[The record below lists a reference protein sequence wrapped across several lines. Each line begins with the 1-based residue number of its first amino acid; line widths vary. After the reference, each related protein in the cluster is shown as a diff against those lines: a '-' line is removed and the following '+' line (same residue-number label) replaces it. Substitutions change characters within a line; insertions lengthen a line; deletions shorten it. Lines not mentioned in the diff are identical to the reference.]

1 MFQKQHKN
9 ERPYEGQANFLT
21 QKPGSDS

>member
-9 ERPYEGQANFLT
+9 EPAHEGQANFLT
-21 QKPGSDS
+21 QKSGSDT

>member
-9 ERPYEGQANFLT
+9 EPPHDGQANFLT
-21 QKPGSDS
+21 QKSGSDS